1 MIISC
6 IKCNKKFEVSDEL
19 IPDKGRLLQCGSCS
33 NEWFF
38 DPKNKFE
45 LIKED
50 NLNNTP
56 LDTISNKVN
65 NQTKPELESEDLTI
79 INPEIQ
85 NFIEIKKDNKKI
97 SFLSIIL
104 LSIIT
109 SVALLIIVDTF
120 KFQLSFFFPKL
131 DFYINSLYEII
142 KDILLFIKDLI

>member
-38 DPKNKFE
+38 DPKIKFE

-56 LDTISNKVN
+56 LATISNKVN

-85 NFIEIKKDNKKI
+85 NFIEIKKENKEI

-120 KFQLSFFFPKL
+120 KFQLSFYFPKL
-131 DFYINSLYEII
+131 GFYINSLYEII
-142 KDILLFIKDLI
+142 KDILLFIKDLT